1 MKEHSVNFERGVKAA
16 KNGMGV
22 SDAWGDVETK
32 NSNNIPS
39 KEELDEWIKGWE
51 TVNINFERR
60 SAVINHTELTWEN
73 IEEQFC
79 KDENNNFY
87 PDFQTFTEWLKQN
100 FEPPKPTKNINL

>member
-22 SDAWGDVETK
+22 SDAWGDVKTK

-51 TVNINFERR
+51 SFHNEPK
-60 SAVINHTELTWEN
+60 LTWNDIFAEYIN
-73 IEEQFC
+73 SNVI
-79 KDENNNFY
+79 DT
-87 PDFQTFTEWLKQN
+87 TFAQWLKQN